1 MRLLFLLFLATFI
14 HAQTT
19 LVNEQFNDFRN
30 RNLDAK
36 SAYYFI
42 FDQTDDIADEL
53 TGSVTL
59 KDQGSPVLGSN
70 SPIYFGSQAITFDA
84 ANDYYVVSPQAPSN
98 SIYALKIVLKNDNII
113 SAAAS
118 LNYIIDPNVS
128 AYFVSGVATVVIT
141 NEILTMSDG
150 GGNYSYYAHATNT
163 IPAAYHIFIVQWDG
177 TKYQWW
183 VDGIEVATS
192 TSGTPAVITMSNRF
206 TVGARDDGQLAT
218 KFDGDIAEV
227 KIYDSQLTDVDV
239 NNEFYCPT
247 GWTGN
252 GKLTRT
258 ADWEFSA
265 GLANDGQIAY
275 PIGAKASGVF
285 QITYQDSVAGGSWTS
300 RDTSITMSTV
310 STDSLYFLESANA
323 LVAKIGLTTFQ
334 SNDLGASTVYVD
346 NVVLTYTATDDIQ
359 DKGFKEHSR
368 TTRKTRKTR

>member
-1 MRLLFLLFLATFI
+1 MRLLFLIFLVNFI

-19 LVNEQFNDFRN
+19 LLNEQFNDFRN

-36 SAYYFI
+36 TDYYFI
-42 FDQTDDIADEL
+42 LNAAGTITDEIGGTL
-53 TGSVTL
+53 TF
-59 KDQGSPVLGSN
+59 KAQN
-70 SPIYFGSQAITFDA
+70 SPTLGESSIIYSSDSAVELNGTSQYWQV
-84 ANDYYVVSPQAPSN
+84 NPQAPSDEVYGSKLVFKSDIVISN
-98 SIYALKIVLKNDNII
+98 SSTGQYLIDYGDLPYLF
-113 SAAAS
+113 SGPAS
-118 LNYIIDPNVS
+118 GTI
-128 AYFVSGVATVVIT
+128 A
-141 NEILTMSDG
+141 NEILTVSDQQG
-150 GGNYSYYAHATNT
+150 DKNYYAHATNT
-163 IPAAYHIFIVQWDG
+163 IAATWHIVICQWDG
-177 TKYQWW
+177 TKWQIWL
-183 VDGIEVATS
+183 DGTELTMS
-192 TSGTPAVITMSNRF
+192 TYLTPALFNLSVDLTL
-206 TVGARDDGQLAT
+206 GAREAGGSY
-218 KFDGDIAEV
+218 FDGDMAEL
-227 KIYDSQLTDVDV
+227 KLYGSQLTDVDV
-239 NNEFYCPT
+239 NNEFYCPA

-252 GKLTRT
+252 GKLTRA

-275 PIGAKASGVF
+275 PVGAKASGVF